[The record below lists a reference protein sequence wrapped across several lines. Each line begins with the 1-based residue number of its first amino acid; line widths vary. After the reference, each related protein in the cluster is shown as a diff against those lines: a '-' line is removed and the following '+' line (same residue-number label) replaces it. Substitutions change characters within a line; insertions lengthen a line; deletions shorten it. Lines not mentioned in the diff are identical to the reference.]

1 MWSILIVESGVAIME
16 LAYNF
21 KQFRAGEDKYKMHL
35 FVAHD
40 GSMIRLA
47 ALLGLGQVSSLRWP
61 ALGSEIVMEVH
72 SLGYRIWQW
81 TGTDIVAR
89 CPGLAD
95 STGGVLCAS
104 YARRHTRPYEGVD
117 DP

>member
-1 MWSILIVESGVAIME
+1 ME

-21 KQFRAGEDKYKMHL
+21 KQFRAGEDKFKMRL

-61 ALGSEIVMEVH
+61 ALGSEIVMEVRKLKNCI
-72 SLGYRIWQW
+72 SQGMEV
-81 TGTDIVAR
+81 DIDVR
-89 CPGLAD
+89 CPGLGD
-95 STGGVLCAS
+95 STEGALCAT
-104 YARRHTRPYEGVD
+104 YARGHTCSHKGVD